1 MSSSGSGFM
10 LIESCHHI
18 YCADVGSIKKRNFGW
33 AGVSISP
40 KEQQHSWRTGEGIQ
54 ELVDEVADRLNK
66 GTKVALGF
74 ECPLWVPVRDRP
86 EELTSGRCGDG
97 SRAWSFGA
105 GAASLVTGLPE
116 CAWTLQKI
124 REISPDA
131 KAYLDWESFLESKD
145 GLFIWEAFV
154 SGGGKTGSHTG
165 DAKVAVSAFIEALPS
180 LESLNAV
187 RPSEQTYSLIG
198 AALLWA
204 GWSTDPCLLH
214 QPCKVMKVDKS

>member
-1 MSSSGSGFM
+1 MSCNGSGCM
-10 LIESCHHI
+10 PIESCHHV

-40 KEQQHSWRTGEGIQ
+40 KERLHSWRTGEGIQ

-86 EELTSGRCGDG
+86 EELTAGRCGDG
-97 SRAWSFGA
+97 SRPWSFGA
-105 GAASLVTGLPE
+105 GPASLATGLTE

-124 REISPDA
+124 REISPEA
-131 KAYLDWESFLESKD
+131 KAYLDWESFLESED

-154 SGGGKTGSHTG
+154 SGGGKAGSHAG

-187 RPSEQTYSLIG
+187 QPSEQTYSLIG

-204 GWSTDPCLLH
+204 SWSTDPCLLH
-214 QPCKVMKVDKS
+214 QPCKVMKVDNY